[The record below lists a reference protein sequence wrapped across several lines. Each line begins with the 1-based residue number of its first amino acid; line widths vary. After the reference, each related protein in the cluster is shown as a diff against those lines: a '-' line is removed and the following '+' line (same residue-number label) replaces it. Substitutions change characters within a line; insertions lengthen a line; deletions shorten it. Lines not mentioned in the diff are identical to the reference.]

1 MKYLIM
7 IIILMNTTIAQEVP
21 SYLKDGK
28 ISVTL
33 TDGKVYNFSANEY
46 MVVKRNSETKRLI
59 EKLQAVEVT
68 DSAQKEEKL
77 TPLSLFL
84 ARKIEQ
90 LEKNKPRQS
99 HIVSIELV
107 ESQYGLNRSS
117 YNNRTFVNSK
127 TRLGG
132 GVMYQNNIYKDL
144 YLGGRLDSN
153 GAKGLNIGLG
163 F

>member
-46 MVVKRNSETKRLI
+46 MVVKRNSGKKETIKQVTPI
-59 EKLQAVEVT
+59 ETLAEF
-68 DSAQKEEKL
+68 DLNKEEKL
-77 TPLSLFL
+77 T
-84 ARKIEQ
+84 RKIEQ

-99 HIVSIELV
+99 HIISIELV